1 MRDKKGP
8 VNKRVDFLS
17 NKLNKYSIRKFTVGT
32 ASILIGSLMY
42 LGTQQEAEAAENN
55 IENPTTLKDNVQ
67 SKEVKIE
74 EVTNKDTAPQGVEAK
89 SEVTSNKDTIEHEP
103 SVKAEDISKKEDT
116 PKEVADVAEVQPKS
130 SVTHNAETPKVRKA
144 RSVDEGS
151 FDITRDSK
159 NVVESTPITIQ
170 GKEHFEGYGSVDIQK
185 KPTDLGVSE
194 VTRFNVGNESNGL
207 IGALQLKNKI
217 DFSKDFNFKVR
228 VANNHQSNTTGA
240 DGWGFLFSKGNAEE
254 YLTNGGILGDKG
266 LVNSGGFKID
276 TGYIYTSSMDKT
288 EKQAGQGY
296 RGYGA
301 FVKNDSS
308 GNSQMVGENIDK
320 SKTNF
325 LNYADNST
333 NTSDGKFHGQ
343 RLNDVILTYVASTG
357 KMRAEYAGK
366 TWETSITDLGLS
378 KNQAYNFLITSSQR
392 WGLNQG
398 INANGWMRTDL
409 KGSEFTFTPEA
420 PKTITELEKK
430 VEEIPFKKERKFNP
444 DLAPGTEKVTREGQ
458 KGEKTITT
466 PTLKNPLT
474 GVIISKGEPK
484 EEITKD
490 PINELT
496 EYGPETIA
504 PGHRDEF
511 DPKLPT
517 GEKEEVPGK
526 PGIKNPETGDVV
538 RPPVDSVTKYGP
550 VKGDSI
556 VEKEEIP
563 FEKERKFNP
572 DLAPGTEKVTREGQK
587 GEKTITTPTLKNPLT
602 GEIISKGESKEE
614 ITKDPINELTEYG
627 PETITPGH
635 RDEFD
640 PKLPTGEKE
649 EVPGKPGIK
658 NPETGDIV
666 RPPVDS
672 VTKYGPVKGD
682 SIVEKEEIPFEKER
696 KFNPDLAPGTEK
708 VTREGQK
715 GEKTITTPTPTLKN
729 PLTGEII
736 SKGESKEEITKDPI
750 NELTEYGPETIAPG
764 HRDEFDPK
772 LPIGEKEEVPGKPG
786 IKNPETGDV
795 VRPPVDSVT
804 KYGPV
809 KGDSIVEKE
818 EIPFEKERKFNPD
831 LAPGTEKVTREGQ
844 KGEKTIT
851 TPTLKNPL
859 TGVIISKGEPKEEIT
874 KDPIN
879 ELTEYGPETITPG
892 HRDEFDPK
900 LPTGEKEEVPGKP
913 GIKNPETGDVV
924 RPPVDSV
931 TKYGP
936 VKGDSIVEKEEIP
949 FKKERKFNPDLAP
962 GTEKVTREGQ
972 KGEKTITTPTL
983 KNPLTGEII
992 SKGESKEEITK
1003 DPINELTEYG
1013 PETITPGHRDEFD
1026 PKLPTGEK
1034 EEVPGKPGIKNPET
1048 GDVVR
1053 PPVDSVTKYGPVKG
1067 DSIVEKEEIPFKK
1080 ERKFN
1085 PDLAPGTEKVTREGQ
1100 KGEKTITTP
1109 TLKNPLTGEIISK
1122 GESKE
1127 EITKDPI
1134 NELTEY
1140 GPETI
1145 TPGHRDEFDPK
1156 LPTGEKEEVPG
1167 KPGIK
1172 NPETGDVVRPPVD
1185 SVTKY
1190 GPVKGDSI
1198 VEKEEIPFEKER
1210 KFNPDLAPGTEKVTR
1225 EGQKGEKTITTPT
1238 LKNPLTGEIIS
1249 KGESKEEITKDPINE
1264 LTEYGPETITPGH
1277 RDEFDPKLPTG
1288 EKEEVPDKPGIKNPE
1303 TGDVVRP
1310 PVDSV
1315 TKYGPVKGDSI
1326 VEKEEIPFEKER
1338 KFNPD
1343 LAPGTEKVTRE
1354 GQKGEKT
1361 ITTPTLKNPL
1371 TGEIISKGE
1380 SKEEITKDPVNELTE
1395 FGGEKIPQGH
1405 KDIFDP
1411 NLPTDQTEK
1420 VPGKPGIKNPDTGKV
1435 IEEPVDD
1442 VIKHGPKTGTP
1453 ETKTVEIP
1461 FETKREFNPK
1471 LQPGEERVKQ
1481 EGQPGSKTITTPITV
1496 NPLTGEKVG
1505 EGQPTEEITK
1515 QPVDKIVEFGGEKP
1529 KDPKG
1534 PENPEKP
1541 SRPTHPS
1548 GPVNPNNPGLSKDRA
1563 KPNGPVHSMDKND
1576 KVKKSKIAKE
1586 SVANQEKK
1594 RAELPKTGLEST
1606 QKGLIFSSIIGI
1618 AGLML
1623 LARRRKN

>member
-1 MRDKKGP
+1 MREKKGP

-67 SKEVKIE
+67 PKEVKIE
-74 EVTNKDTAPQGVEAK
+74 EVTNKDTAPQGIEAK

-116 PKEVADVAEVQPKS
+116 PKEVAEVQPKS

-159 NVVESTPITIQ
+159 NVVESTPITVQ

-185 KPTDLGVSE
+185 NPTDLGVSE

-254 YLTNGGILGDKG
+254 YLNNGGILGDKG

-308 GNSQMVGENIDK
+308 GNSQIVGENIDK

-430 VEEIPFKKERKFNP
+430 VEEIPFEKERKFNP
-444 DLAPGTEKVTREGQ
+444 DLEPGTEKVTREGQ

-474 GVIISKGEPK
+474 GEIISKGEPK

-572 DLAPGTEKVTREGQK
+572 DLEPGTEKVTREGQK

-602 GEIISKGESKEE
+602 GEIISKGE
-614 ITKDPINELTEYG
+614 
-627 PETITPGH
+627 
-635 RDEFD
+635 
-640 PKLPTGEKE
+640 
-649 EVPGKPGIK
+649 
-658 NPETGDIV
+658 
-666 RPPVDS
+666 
-672 VTKYGPVKGD
+672 
-682 SIVEKEEIPFEKER
+682 
-696 KFNPDLAPGTEK
+696 
-708 VTREGQK
+708 
-715 GEKTITTPTPTLKN
+715 
-729 PLTGEII
+729 
-736 SKGESKEEITKDPI
+736 
-750 NELTEYGPETIAPG
+750 
-764 HRDEFDPK
+764 
-772 LPIGEKEEVPGKPG
+772 
-786 IKNPETGDV
+786 
-795 VRPPVDSVT
+795 
-804 KYGPV
+804 
-809 KGDSIVEKE
+809 
-818 EIPFEKERKFNPD
+818 
-831 LAPGTEKVTREGQ
+831 
-844 KGEKTIT
+844 
-851 TPTLKNPL
+851 
-859 TGVIISKGEPKEEIT
+859 PKEEIT
-874 KDPIN
+874 KDPI
-879 ELTEYGPETITPG
+879 
-892 HRDEFDPK
+892 
-900 LPTGEKEEVPGKP
+900 
-913 GIKNPETGDVV
+913 
-924 RPPVDSV
+924 
-931 TKYGP
+931 
-936 VKGDSIVEKEEIP
+936 
-949 FKKERKFNPDLAP
+949 
-962 GTEKVTREGQ
+962 
-972 KGEKTITTPTL
+972 
-983 KNPLTGEII
+983 
-992 SKGESKEEITK
+992 
-1003 DPINELTEYG
+1003 
-1013 PETITPGHRDEFD
+1013 
-1026 PKLPTGEK
+1026 
-1034 EEVPGKPGIKNPET
+1034 
-1048 GDVVR
+1048 
-1053 PPVDSVTKYGPVKG
+1053 
-1067 DSIVEKEEIPFKK
+1067 
-1080 ERKFN
+1080 
-1085 PDLAPGTEKVTREGQ
+1085 
-1100 KGEKTITTP
+1100 
-1109 TLKNPLTGEIISK
+1109 
-1122 GESKE
+1122 
-1127 EITKDPI
+1127 
-1134 NELTEY
+1134 
-1140 GPETI
+1140 
-1145 TPGHRDEFDPK
+1145 
-1156 LPTGEKEEVPG
+1156 
-1167 KPGIK
+1167 
-1172 NPETGDVVRPPVD
+1172 
-1185 SVTKY
+1185 
-1190 GPVKGDSI
+1190 
-1198 VEKEEIPFEKER
+1198 
-1210 KFNPDLAPGTEKVTR
+1210 
-1225 EGQKGEKTITTPT
+1225 
-1238 LKNPLTGEIIS
+1238 
-1249 KGESKEEITKDPINE
+1249 
-1264 LTEYGPETITPGH
+1264 
-1277 RDEFDPKLPTG
+1277 
-1288 EKEEVPDKPGIKNPE
+1288 
-1303 TGDVVRP
+1303 
-1310 PVDSV
+1310 
-1315 TKYGPVKGDSI
+1315 
-1326 VEKEEIPFEKER
+1326 
-1338 KFNPD
+1338 
-1343 LAPGTEKVTRE
+1343 
-1354 GQKGEKT
+1354 
-1361 ITTPTLKNPL
+1361 
-1371 TGEIISKGE
+1371 
-1380 SKEEITKDPVNELTE
+1380 NELTE

-1541 SRPTHPS
+1541 SKPTYPRS
-1548 GPVNPNNPGLSKDRA
+1548 PENPNKPGLSKDKA
-1563 KPNGPVHSMDKND
+1563 KPNAPVHSMDKND

-1594 RAELPKTGLEST
+1594 RAELPKTGVEST